1 MLEINIDFREKSL
14 IELIRK
20 NKDEVKMLEEIN
32 KNVKVCDRLDNIKFV
47 IENLKLGDINF
58 VYNGEL
64 ILIIERKS
72 LKDLISSV
80 KDGRYKEQKAR
91 MKASGVHVMYIIEEL
106 YNIPIDKH
114 NLDIYGMK
122 VKQIFGLILNSM
134 FRDNIQMLFTKNVE
148 DTYQKLEMVIKKYK
162 FFTNKLNTIIEER
175 VVEKIV
181 EKIVEVEKAPEVKSE
196 EKMDETKEEQ
206 KVGGKVD
213 ETNEEMLNYVGS
225 IKTRKKDN
233 RTGRACY
240 LQQLCVIPG
249 VSAHI
254 ANTICMNYPSM
265 FELCMQYN
273 NVVENQRPKMLSTIE
288 ISLEN
293 DKKRKLGKVLSER
306 IYKSIMA
313 FEE

>member
-1 MLEINIDFREKSL
+1 MLEINIDYREKFL
-14 IELIRK
+14 IDLIRK
-20 NKDEVKMLEEIN
+20 NKNEAKMLEEIN
-32 KNVKVCDRLDNIKFV
+32 KNTKVGDKLQNIKFT
-47 IENLKLGDINF
+47 IENLELGDINF

-91 MKASGVHVMYIIEEL
+91 MKASGVQVMYIIEEL
-106 YNIPIDKH
+106 YNIPVDKH

-148 DTYQKLEMVIKKYK
+148 DTYQKLEMIIKKYK

-181 EKIVEVEKAPEVKSE
+181 EKIVEVEKVSEIKNE
-196 EKMDETKEEQ
+196 EKIDDKEKEQ
-206 KVGGKVD
+206 KGSGKIE
-213 ETNEEMLNYVGS
+213 ETNEEILNYVGS
-225 IKTRKKDN
+225 IKTRKRDN

-249 VSAHI
+249 VSINI

-265 FELCMQYN
+265 FDLCMQYN
-273 NVVENQRPKMLSTIE
+273 NVEENQRPKMLSTIE